1 MELKDIIKDYK
12 YRHQLTNDE
21 IAAQLGVA
29 KSTVSRWISGDVKRI
44 QEETLSR
51 LNALLGYN
59 IDPIIKGKSV
69 HLKRPILG
77 YAKAGYD
84 MYAQENYM
92 GDEEVTEED
101 FYKGDYFLQIQGDS
115 MIGSGIMDGDLALI
129 KQCSTVSSG
138 EIAVVMIGDDEV
150 TVKKVIKK
158 PDMLVLEATNPLTEN
173 RYFSQQEIQQLPI
186 RIIGKVIYTKTYF

>member
-21 IAAQLGVA
+21 IAAQLGVT

>member
-21 IAAQLGVA
+21 IAAQLGVT

-186 RIIGKVIYTKTYF
+186 RIIGNVIYTKTYF

>member
-21 IAAQLGVA
+21 IAAQLGVT

-115 MIGSGIMDGDLALI
+115 MIGSGIMDGDMALI

>member
-21 IAAQLGVA
+21 IAAQLGVT

-101 FYKGDYFLQIQGDS
+101 FYKGDYFLQIHGDS

>member
-21 IAAQLGVA
+21 IAAQLGVT

-129 KQCSTVSSG
+129 KQCSTVSSC

>member
-12 YRHQLTNDE
+12 YRFNLTNDE
-21 IAAQLGVA
+21 IAHRLGVT

-44 QEETLSR
+44 QEETMER
-51 LNALLGYN
+51 LNDLLGYN
-59 IDPIIKGKSV
+59 VGPIIKGESL

-92 GDEEVTEED
+92 GEEEVTEED
-101 FYKGDYFLQIQGDS
+101 FYKGDYFLEIQGDS

-129 KQCSTVSSG
+129 KQCSTVRTG

-150 TVKKVIKK
+150 TVKKIVKK
-158 PDMLVLEATNPLTEN
+158 PDMLILEATNPQTEN
-173 RYFSQQEIQQLPI
+173 RYFSQEEVQQLPV
-186 RIIGKVIYTKTYF
+186 RVIGKVVYTKTYF

>member
-21 IAAQLGVA
+21 IAAQLGVT

-158 PDMLVLEATNPLTEN
+158 PDMLVLEATNPLTES

>member
-1 MELKDIIKDYK
+1 MELKDIIKNYK

-21 IAAQLGVA
+21 IAAQLGVT

>member
-21 IAAQLGVA
+21 IAAQLGVT

-115 MIGSGIMDGDLALI
+115 MIGSGIIDGDLALI

>member
-1 MELKDIIKDYK
+1 MELKEIIKDYK
-12 YRHQLTNDE
+12 YRFSLTNDE
-21 IAAQLGVA
+21 IAARLGVT

-44 QEETLSR
+44 QEETMQR
-51 LNALLGYN
+51 LNDLLGYN
-59 IDPIIKGKSV
+59 IEPILKGSSV

-92 GDEEVTEED
+92 GDEEVTEDD
-101 FYKGDYFLQIQGDS
+101 FYKGDYFLEIQGES

-129 KQCSTVSSG
+129 KQCNTVRSG

-150 TVKKVIKK
+150 TVKKIIKK
-158 PDMLVLEATNPLTEN
+158 PDMLILEATNPQIDN
-173 RYFSQQEIQQLPI
+173 RYFSQEEVQQLPV
-186 RIIGKVIYTKTYF
+186 RVIGKVVYTKTYF

>member
-21 IAAQLGVA
+21 IAAQLGVT

-84 MYAQENYM
+84 MYAQENYI

>member
-21 IAAQLGVA
+21 IAAQLGVT
-29 KSTVSRWISGDVKRI
+29 KSPVSRWISGDVKRI

-84 MYAQENYM
+84 MYAQENYI

>member
-21 IAAQLGVA
+21 IAAQLGVT
-29 KSTVSRWISGDVKRI
+29 KSTVSRWVSGDVKRI

>member
-21 IAAQLGVA
+21 IAAQLGVT

-69 HLKRPILG
+69 HLKRTILG

-84 MYAQENYM
+84 MYAQENYI

>member
-21 IAAQLGVA
+21 IAAQLGVT

-115 MIGSGIMDGDLALI
+115 MSVSGIMDGDSALI

-186 RIIGKVIYTKTYF
+186 RIIGTVIYTKTYF

>member
-21 IAAQLGVA
+21 IAAQLGVT

-186 RIIGKVIYTKTYF
+186 RIIGKPT

>member
-21 IAAQLGVA
+21 IAAQLGVT

-158 PDMLVLEATNPLTEN
+158 PDMLILEATNPLTEN

-186 RIIGKVIYTKTYF
+186 RIIGKVVYTKTYF

>member
-12 YRHQLTNDE
+12 YRFNLTNDE
-21 IAAQLGVA
+21 IARQLGVT

-44 QEETLSR
+44 QEETMER
-51 LNALLGYN
+51 LNHLLGYN
-59 IDPIIKGKSV
+59 IEPILKGSSV

-92 GDEEVTEED
+92 GEEEVTEED
-101 FYKGDYFLQIQGDS
+101 FYKGDYFLEIQGDS

-129 KQCSTVSSG
+129 KQCSTARTG

-150 TVKKVIKK
+150 TVKKIIKK
-158 PDMLVLEATNPLTEN
+158 PDMLILEATNPQVEN
-173 RYFSQQEIQQLPI
+173 RYFSQEEVQHLPV
-186 RIIGKVIYTKTYF
+186 RVIGKVVYTKTYF